1 MSLKEI
7 NMENIW
13 PIVGIGACSLL
24 TLGVAFSFCK
34 KSEKKEEGDKFEE
47 EIKE

>member
-13 PIVGIGACSLL
+13 QIVGIDACRLL
-24 TLGVAFSFCK
+24 TLGVAFSYCK
-34 KSEKKEEGDKFEE
+34 KSEKKEEGEK
-47 EIKE
+47 